1 MAPSLTL
8 LANWWSYFRVSC
20 CEVQPLQVGGPG
32 PVEGSAGPPGVQP
45 DQVDRGG
52 GGVVFETGL
61 GQAEV
66 AGAADA
72 GDVGGLGD
80 GALDPGADPVP
91 VWVPRTSS
99 SSRDQAIF
107 ADQATGTSLPSD
119 VVLLKIDRFG

>member
-1 MAPSLTL
+1 LVVILSGL
-8 LANWWSYFRVSC
+8 C
-20 CEVQPLQVGGPG
+20 CEVQLLQVGGPG
-32 PVEGSAGPPGVQP
+32 PVQRLAGPPGVEP
-45 DQVDRGG
+45 DEVDGG
-52 GGVVFETGL
+52 GCGVVFQAGFA
-61 GQAEV
+61 QAEV